1 MPNVLLSVSYC
12 VLIRHHILFV
22 FGVTASHVGFILSP
36 LLLSCF
42 SILQLLHMFVS
53 DCLDFLIHTVQSFN
67 ALAIFFQ
74 YVFNSHIFI
83 LCLLFLSFYF
93 PMISP
98 CLCSSFLSTCICSF
112 IKYFS
117 SLVTDYFDSW
127 SWR

>member
-1 MPNVLLSVSYC
+1 MPDVLLSVSYF

-36 LLLSCF
+36 CF
-42 SILQLLHMFVS
+42 STLQLLHIFVS
-53 DCLDFLIHTVQSFN
+53 DCLDLLFHTVQSFIFLFN
-67 ALAIFFQ
+67 SLAISLQ

-83 LCLLFLSFYF
+83 LFLLFISFSF

-98 CLCSSFLSTCICSF
+98 CLCSSFLSTYALIF

-117 SLVTDYFDSW
+117 SLVIDYFDSC
-127 SWR
+127 WR